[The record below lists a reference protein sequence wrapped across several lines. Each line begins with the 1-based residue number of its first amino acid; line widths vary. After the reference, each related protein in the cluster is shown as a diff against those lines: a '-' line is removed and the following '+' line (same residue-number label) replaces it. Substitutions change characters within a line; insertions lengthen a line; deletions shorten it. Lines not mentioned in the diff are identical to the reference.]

1 MIGTVV
7 IPLDGSDLGEKALPY
22 AQAIAG
28 KVGASLVLLQV
39 VPPDAPAERVDEA
52 RDYLEQK
59 AKMLGTG
66 VKIDVPLGHPPEEI
80 IAVAERHRDT
90 LIVMTTHGRS
100 EISRWLFGCVAE
112 RVVHA
117 STVPVLLIRAGVA
130 GPKVPPFQAI
140 LVPLDGSVLA
150 EAVLPYTSQLAGAV
164 NAEIELVRVVGVGD
178 AAGMLWMMPEVIEQL
193 VRESDDY
200 LNAVAKR
207 LREEGRRVTVKTL
220 IGFPATEIL
229 AYEQATKPD
238 LVVMATHGRGGLNRL
253 VFGSIAER
261 VLQAGTVPVLMV
273 RPHGEVMTETM
284 P

>member
-28 KVGASLVLLQV
+28 KVGASLDLLQV

>member
-22 AQAIAG
+22 AKAIAG
-28 KVGASLVLLQV
+28 RVGAPLVLLQV
-39 VPPDAPAERVDEA
+39 VPPDAPAPTVDEA
-52 RDYLEQK
+52 RAYLEQQ
-59 AKMLGTG
+59 AKPLGAG
-66 VKIDVPLGHPPEEI
+66 VEIDVPLGNPPEEI
-80 IAVAERHRDT
+80 IAVAERHRDA

-100 EISRWLFGCVAE
+100 EIGKWLFGCVAE

-117 STVPVLLIRAGVA
+117 STVPVLLIRSGAA
-130 GPKVPPFQAI
+130 GPKMPPFQSI

-150 EAVLPYTSQLAGAV
+150 EAVLPYAVQLAGAV
-164 NAEIELVRVVGVGD
+164 NAEIQLVRVVGVGD

-200 LNAVAKR
+200 LSVVAKR
-207 LREEGRRVTVKTL
+207 LREEGRRVTTKTL

-229 AYEQATKPD
+229 AYEQATRPD

-261 VLQAGTVPVLMV
+261 VLQAGTAAVLMV
-273 RPHGEVMTETM
+273 RPHGAVMVETV

>member
-150 EAVLPYTSQLAGAV
+150 EAVLPYASQLAGAV